1 MFITSARIAGDELIL
16 KSSDLGEIRRFAYLF
31 REGNYEIKR
40 QRKKRSNDANAYF
53 FVLVDKLSAKLGIP
67 TTEIYRN
74 YIREIGGVSEV
85 VCVKN
90 EAVERLCKEW
100 CRKGIGWQTDT
111 MPSKIKGCTNV
122 VLYYGS
128 STYDRAQF
136 SRLLDLAIQ
145 DCNTLDI
152 EVRTPDE
159 IANMLSLWESEKEK
173 K

>member
-1 MFITSARIAGDELIL
+1 MQITSVRVAGDELIL
-16 KSSDLGEIRRFAYLF
+16 KSPDLGEIRRFAYLF

-53 FVLVDKLSAKLGIP
+53 FVLADKLSEKLNIP

-85 VCVKN
+85 VCVKDK
-90 EAVERLCKEW
+90 AVEKLCKGW
-100 CRKGIGWQTDT
+100 SHKGIGWQTET

-122 VLYYGS
+122 ILYYGS
-128 STYDRAQF
+128 STYDTAQM
-136 SRLLDLAIQ
+136 SRLIDMVVQ
-145 DCNTLDI
+145 DCKTLDI

-159 IANMLSLWESEKEK
+159 IANMLSLWESER
-173 K
+173 